1 MGKLTRRE
9 FIKYALMLGAI
20 APIFDIELLKKNL
33 DKFTHEQLSSIKDIE
48 SIELSDCSPYYLQPS
63 HTWNN
68 EYYDI
73 ELKNGQRLWLSDI
86 QIKER
91 YGDILDYFIDSD
103 YKPTDAPPAIWNS

>member
-1 MGKLTRRE
+1 MGKITRRE

-33 DKFTHEQLSSIKDIE
+33 GKFTQQQLESIRDIEWIQLSSR
-48 SIELSDCSPYYLQPS
+48 SPYCLQPN

-103 YKPTDAPPAIWNS
+103 YKPTGAPPAIWNS